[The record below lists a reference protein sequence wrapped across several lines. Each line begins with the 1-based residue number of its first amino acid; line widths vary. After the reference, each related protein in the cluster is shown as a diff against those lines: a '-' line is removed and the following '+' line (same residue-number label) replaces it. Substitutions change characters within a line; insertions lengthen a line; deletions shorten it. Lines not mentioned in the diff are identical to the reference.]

1 MIIQIAERTVF
12 SLNKIIEIVKE
23 NGIHVDDE
31 QIHQINSF
39 LGKYNEDRNKFIT
52 ELIDCY
58 FRPNSTTIKAR
69 LPKEIAAIILYKC
82 IKNTDL
88 NTDNVIDMASMIIPK
103 LNKGDTVDIEAVS
116 NILQEN
122 EVNGN
127 VFAKGTS
134 EYMNGAKFSRLFKP
148 LSNWKDTK
156 GVYSKF
162 WKQMSRWEVMKT
174 TTSSKAQSESEV
186 ESTATLLSKKMV
198 CSAKVCVY

>member
-1 MIIQIAERTVF
+1 MAKTTVLW
-12 SLNKIIEIVKE
+12 LNEIMQIVKE
-23 NGIHVDDE
+23 NGIQIDDE
-31 QIHQINSF
+31 QIHQIKSI
-39 LGKYNEDRNKFIT
+39 LIECNEDRNRFIT
-52 ELIDCY
+52 ELIDCH
-58 FRPNSTTIKAR
+58 FRRNNTRSNAR
-69 LPKEIAAIILYKC
+69 ISKDIAGIIIYKS

-88 NTDNVIDMASMIIPK
+88 NTDNVIHMASMIIPR
-103 LNKGDTVDIEAVS
+103 LNKGVTVDIEAVS

-127 VFAKGTS
+127 VFAKGTP
-134 EYMNGAKFSRLFKP
+134 EYLNSAKFSRLFKP